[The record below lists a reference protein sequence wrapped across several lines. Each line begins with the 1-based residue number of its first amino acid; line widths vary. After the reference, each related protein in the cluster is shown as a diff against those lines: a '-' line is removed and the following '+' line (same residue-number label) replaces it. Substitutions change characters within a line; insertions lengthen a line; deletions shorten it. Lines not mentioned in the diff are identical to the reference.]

1 MKTGHIFIA
10 VWALLLCTKLS
21 AQSTIKGTVK
31 DHNGNNLEMVT
42 VLIMPANKSILT
54 DKNGEYT
61 FTELAKGKHVLH
73 FSFVGFQQTGKSIS
87 LETGDTRIINIQL
100 IQQMDDLQ
108 HVEVIGRRETGY
120 KNTNTFIATKTA
132 TSLRDIPQSVSY
144 VTKEVIDDQLAFK
157 TSDAIK
163 NVSGVNQYSYNNSD
177 FVLRGFRSSS
187 VMVNGLRIS
196 TRGWS
201 QNLLPYVERLEVIK
215 GPASALFANTDPG
228 GTLNTVT
235 KKPLDE
241 SRKAISFV
249 TGSFNTYRMTTDF
262 TGPMNE
268 SKTLLYRLNLAYQN
282 AQSFRVLQEGE
293 AIVAAPSISF
303 IPDDKTRI
311 NFDLVYQRNNGR
323 LDRGQPIFGATAGT
337 DLYSTPISFAL
348 GRRNDYQNETN
359 LFSTIS
365 VQRKITGAI
374 SFNASYMKSMYDED
388 LLEHRTSNRYGVD
401 ADGKEIP
408 TLMGMQTIRR
418 LRKNYVDNINAYF
431 TANFKTGGLSH
442 KLLIGYD
449 HIAEIFPVGNST
461 YNASGFLTADGK
473 GTIGTY
479 NPANRDRY
487 LIVNNMPVPNVPYFN
502 LANPD
507 YSISEISRYI
517 NVSAPE
523 TPSKY
528 FVNGIYVQEQLSV
541 GKWQVLLGLRQ
552 EYYVNVLDY
561 SKNSSRNIKQ
571 KALIPRVGVVYTPLT
586 EVSLYGTYT
595 KGYQPQSA
603 LTIANPAVY
612 GGPFDPLISNM
623 VEAGA
628 KMEFLQKR
636 LSVNVAAYR
645 IEQNNILKSANA
657 AGNPDLLEQIGQ
669 QQSKGI
675 EVEVYGRILPNL
687 SITTNYAYNVTKIT
701 ESEKEAE
708 IGKIL
713 PNAPKS
719 QGGVWAKYTFAG
731 KALKG
736 LGIAAGGNFATTRA
750 TDSDILT
757 LPGYAVANAALYYT
771 VDKFKIG
778 VNFNNMFN
786 QTYWVGGFDY
796 NRLFPGTPRNW
807 MASMGYTF

>member
-1 MKTGHIFIA
+1 MKIA
-10 VWALLLCTKLS
+10 NILMAALCTLLCTQLL

-31 DHNGNNLEMVT
+31 DHDGSTLEQVNVLLMPGNHQL
-42 VLIMPANKSILT
+42 LT
-54 DKNGEYT
+54 DSKGEYQ
-61 FTELAKGKHVLH
+61 FAGLAKGRYTVH
-73 FSFVGFQQTGKSIS
+73 FSVVGFRETSKSIN
-87 LETGDTRIINIQL
+87 LEDGEVRIVSVD
-100 IQQMDDLQ
+100 MTHAVEELQ
-108 HVEVIGRRETGY
+108 HVEVVGRRESGY
-120 KNTNTFIATKTA
+120 KNSTTFVATKTA
-132 TSLRDIPQSVSY
+132 SSLRDVPQSVGY

-163 NVSGVNQYSYNNSD
+163 NISGVNQYSYNNSD
-177 FVLRGFRSSS
+177 FVLRGFRASS

-228 GTLNTVT
+228 GTINTVT

-241 SRKAISFV
+241 NRKAISFV
-249 TGSFNTYRMTTDF
+249 TGSYNTYRFTTDF
-262 TGPMNE
+262 TGPVNN

-293 AIVAAPSISF
+293 ALVIAPSISF

-311 NFDLVYQRNNGR
+311 NFDLVYQLNKGR

-337 DLYSTPISFAL
+337 DLYSTPTSFAV
-348 GRRNDYQNETN
+348 GRRNDYQNELN

-365 VQRKITGAI
+365 LQRKITKAI

-418 LRKNYVDNINAYF
+418 LRKNYLDNISSWF
-431 TANFKTGGLSH
+431 TTEFTTGAVSH
-442 KLLIGYD
+442 KLVVGYD
-449 HIAEIFPVGNST
+449 HIEEVFPVGNST
-461 YNASGFLTADGK
+461 YNAGGYLTADGK
-473 GTIGTY
+473 GTIATY
-479 NPANRDRY
+479 RPAEREKY

-523 TPSKY
+523 TPTKY
-528 FVNGIYVQEQLSV
+528 FVNGIYVQEQLRA
-541 GKWQVLLGLRQ
+541 GRWQVLLGLRQ

-561 SKNSSRNIKQ
+561 TKNNERNIKQ
-571 KALIPRVGVVYTPLT
+571 KALIPRVGVVYTAT
-586 EVSLYGTYT
+586 DQVNLYGTYT
-595 KGYQPQSA
+595 EGYQPQSA
-603 LTIANPAVY
+603 LTVANPTVY
-612 GGPFDPLISNM
+612 GGPFDPVISNM

-628 KMEFLQKR
+628 KMEWFNRR
-636 LSVNVAAYR
+636 LAVNVAAYR
-645 IEQNNILKSANA
+645 IIQNNILQSANA
-657 AGNPDLLEQIGQ
+657 PGNPDLLEQIGQ
-669 QQSKGI
+669 QQSKGV
-675 EVEVYGRILPNL
+675 EVEMFGKILPNL
-687 SITTNYAYNVTKIT
+687 NLTVNYAYNITKIT
-701 ESEKEAE
+701 EHANKDKV
-708 IGKIL
+708 GDIL

-719 QGGVWAKYTFAG
+719 QGGTWAKYQFAG

-736 LGIAAGGNFATTRA
+736 VGIGAGANFATTRV
-750 TDSDILT
+750 TDSDILQ
-757 LPGYAVANAALYYT
+757 LPGYVVANAALYYT
-771 VDKFKIG
+771 VDKFK
-778 VNFNNMFN
+778 VSMNLNNVLN
-786 QTYWVGGFDY
+786 KTYWVGGFDF
-796 NRLFPGTPRNW
+796 NRLFPGAPRHW
-807 MASMGYTF
+807 MVSIGYTF